1 MNKFINFYFEGKY
14 SLDMLLKKY
23 KKKRYKNSE

>member
-1 MNKFINFYFEGKY
+1 MNRSINFYFEGKY

-23 KKKRYKNSE
+23 KKKRNLKNE